1 MVISTITISH
11 NSEKTIKQTFHSVK
25 NQSLK
30 DYEYLL
36 IDGGSLD
43 GTLTIAKNQDHI
55 AKIVSEPDKGI
66 YDALNKGVNL
76 SAQKYILFVRFNYM
90 HMCVNACPST

>member
-1 MVISTITISH
+1 MKISTITISY

-30 DYEYLL
+30 DFEYLL
-36 IDGGSLD
+36 IDGGSID

-66 YDALNKGVNL
+66 YDAINKGIKN
-76 SAQKYILFVRFNYM
+76 
-90 HMCVNACPST
+90 STGEI